1 MKTACPA
8 FMLQWRKFLKK
19 TFGRKEQHYFVL
31 KVPLMY
37 LLEMSHAFSL
47 SNLKIKF
54 KKWLSRILSVWYF
67 YIPTCTK
74 HSQQSSP
81 SIHPSIIHPHTGLR
95 KGARRPS
102 GSPGARSPSRSSP
115 VGSAEN
121 MSPSPRG
128 PRVLPPEHEVPIR
141 GVVGGVNCLGGYRK
155 LLCYTPEVSIQVIP
169 SGVVRG
175 FFWVQ

>member
-1 MKTACPA
+1 MAA
-8 FMLQWRKFLKK
+8 FFWKK
-19 TFGRKEQHYFVL
+19 PFGRKQQHYFFL

-95 KGARRPS
+95 KGRTSTFRFPWRSFAITQLPRGFRRKTCRHHH
-102 GSPGARSPSRSSP
+102 G
-115 VGSAEN
+115 
-121 MSPSPRG
+121 G

-141 GVVGGVNCLGGYRK
+141 GVVGGATAWEGTGS
-155 LLCYTPEVSIQVIP
+155 CYVIP
-169 SGVVRG
+169 QKYPYKLYRPALLEV